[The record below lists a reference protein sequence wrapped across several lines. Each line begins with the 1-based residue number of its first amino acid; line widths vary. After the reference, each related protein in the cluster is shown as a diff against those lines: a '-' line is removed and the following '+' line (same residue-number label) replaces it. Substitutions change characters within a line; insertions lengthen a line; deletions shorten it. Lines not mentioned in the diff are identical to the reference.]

1 MTALSKSLMPGKDSE
16 GRYIKIQT
24 ENEIE
29 DTRLVRRA
37 VEEIDRYRRMDE
49 YLPSYHN
56 VYSIAALDC
65 KRRLMKAGVIRSG
78 LDDIMQ
84 ATRPGNSEMLR
95 LAAFDNLID
104 LGMLQQDM
112 FMQYLL
118 HELGY
123 DPSSVVREG
132 LRTRLWEGLA
142 AIALGTAKENLISM
156 SQDALIIETDAETQK
171 RHPERTTNI
180 VTALKI
186 LREEIAGKESL
197 KKGLWQAIEYVTY
210 HFRFLCG
217 WKLSSTNHGEL
228 GPRLLDSASSGIS
241 SKSARSSSSLRPL

>member
-37 VEEIDRYRRMDE
+37 VEEVDRYRRMDE

-56 VYSIAALDC
+56 VFSIAALDC
-65 KRRLMKAGVIRSG
+65 KRLLLKAGVVRSG
-78 LDDIMQ
+78 LDDIIQ

-95 LAAFDNLID
+95 LAAFENLID
-104 LGMLQQDM
+104 LGMLQHDM

-123 DPSSVVREG
+123 DPSSVIREG

-156 SQDALIIETDAETQK
+156 SEDALIIETDVETRT
-171 RHPERTTNI
+171 RHPERTTNLA
-180 VTALKI
+180 TALKM
-186 LREEIAGKESL
+186 LREEIAERDSL
-197 KKGLWQAIEYVTY
+197 KEGLWQAIEYVTY
-210 HFRFLCG
+210 HFRSLCV
-217 WKLSSTNHGEL
+217 LRSSSTNHGVL
-228 GPRLLDSASSGIS
+228 GPRKLDCMSSETS
-241 SKSARSSSSLRPL
+241 SKSARSSSSPKLP